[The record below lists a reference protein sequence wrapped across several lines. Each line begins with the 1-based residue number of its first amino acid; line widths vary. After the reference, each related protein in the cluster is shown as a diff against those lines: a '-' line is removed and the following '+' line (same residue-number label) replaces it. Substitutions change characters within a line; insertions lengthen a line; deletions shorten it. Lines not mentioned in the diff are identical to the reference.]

1 MSSSNSKNEE
11 IPRIA
16 GKYSVNKAIGLLRT
30 RINKSSKRKMEND
43 DEKQIKVDNYCA
55 ANLIESARKKTNV
68 PAGFSHSY
76 AMLEMRNALMESNW
90 SAMQEIYPLLLKCYH
105 GESVSWRYIFLIHL
119 CSPAS
124 DLSQFQE
131 FIEMCLGSESLNPN
145 LLEKLMSL
153 KNIES

>member
-1 MSSSNSKNEE
+1 M
-11 IPRIA
+11 
-16 GKYSVNKAIGLLRT
+16 RT
-30 RINKSSKRKMEND
+30 RIKKSSKRKLEND
-43 DEKQIKVDNYCA
+43 DEKQNKVDNYCA
-55 ANLIESARKKTNV
+55 ANLIENAKKKSNV

-76 AMLEMRNALMESNW
+76 AMLEMQNAFMESNW
-90 SAMQEIYPLLLKCYH
+90 SAMQQIFPLLLKCYH

-131 FIEMCLGSESLNPN
+131 FVEMCLGTESLDTN

-153 KNIES
+153 KNIEP